1 MKEKLITIAMMIV
14 LGVGYSALFIYG
26 ILPAD

>member
-1 MKEKLITIAMMIV
+1 MKQNLIAIAMMIV